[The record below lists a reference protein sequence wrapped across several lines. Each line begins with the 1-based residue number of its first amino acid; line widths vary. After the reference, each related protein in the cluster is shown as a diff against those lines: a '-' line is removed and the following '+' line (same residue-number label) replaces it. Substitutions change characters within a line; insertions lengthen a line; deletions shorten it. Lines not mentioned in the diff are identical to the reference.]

1 MSISKVD
8 LARYP
13 FTPEAVEYVNSLGV
27 EVDDFASQDYLPVID
42 RAERRVE
49 EAIIEGVVGWIGLRN
64 YDVEI
69 LSFPLAMILVASIND
84 PFLKRRYALAESKR
98 AYNLLRN
105 EIRDERLVRIAEKTF
120 DWKIE
125 PTSLIAGQAY
135 DFTLRFDDYL
145 RNATAFHDSSW
156 KLVNRLVFNG
166 EVYLKRDEVARL
178 ISEEVYRHVYRRLE
192 TAERAALPPLLA
204 YREERLRQLNAKRRE
219 KIRGDELPATAITAA
234 YPPCIRHIHDS
245 IMAGQNIP
253 HIGRFALTSFLLRIG
268 VEPETIVKL
277 LADATDFDERKTR
290 YQVEHIA
297 GMRGGGTKYTPPNC
311 NTLRTHG
318 LCPGADEIC
327 QKVRH
332 PLSYYRTKLRLIKK
346 PAVVG

>member
-1 MSISKVD
+1 MITSKAD

-13 FTPEAVEYVNSLGV
+13 FTPEAVEYVNSLGIGI
-27 EVDDFASQDYLPVID
+27 DDFASQDYLPVID

-49 EAIIEGVVGWIGLRN
+49 EAIIDGIVGWTSSLN

-98 AYNLLRN
+98 TYNLLRN
-105 EIRDERLVRIAEKTF
+105 EVRDERLIHVSEKAF
-120 DWKIE
+120 GWKIE
-125 PTSLIAGQAY
+125 PTSLIAGQVY
-135 DFTLRFDDYL
+135 DFTLRFDNYL

-156 KLVNRLVFNG
+156 KLVNRLLSDG
-166 EVYLKRDEVARL
+166 EVYLKRNDVARL
-178 ISEEVYRHVYRRLE
+178 LSEEVYRHVYRRLE
-192 TAERAALPPLLA
+192 TAERVALPPSLA
-204 YREERLRQLNAKRRE
+204 YREERLRQLNIKKRE
-219 KIRGDELPATAITAA
+219 KIKGEELPTTAVAAA
-234 YPPCIRHIHDS
+234 YPPCIRQVHDS

-268 VEPETIVKL
+268 VDPETIVKL

-297 GMRGGGTKYTPPNC
+297 GIRGGGTRYTPPNC

-318 LCPGADEIC
+318 LCPGPDEIC
-327 QKVRH
+327 QKIRH
-332 PLSYYRTKLRLIKK
+332 PLSHYKVKLRLIRNQR
-346 PAVVG
+346 

>member
-1 MSISKVD
+1 MITSKAD

-13 FTPEAVEYVNSLGV
+13 FTPEAVEYVNSL
-27 EVDDFASQDYLPVID
+27 EIEIDDFASQDYLPVID

-49 EAIIEGVVGWIGLRN
+49 EAIIDGVVGWSGSLN

-69 LSFPLAMILVASIND
+69 LSFPLAMILVTSIND

-98 AYNLLRN
+98 VYNLLRN
-105 EIRDERLVRIAEKTF
+105 EIRDEILVRIAERAF
-120 DWKIE
+120 NWKIQ
-125 PTSLIAGQAY
+125 PTSVIAAQAY

-156 KLVNRLVFNG
+156 KLVNRLVSNG

-178 ISEEVYRHVYRRLE
+178 LSEEVYRHVHRRLG
-192 TAERAALPPLLA
+192 TAEKVSLSPLLA
-204 YREERLRQLNAKRRE
+204 YREQRLRQLNAKRRE
-219 KIRGDELPATAITAA
+219 KIRGEELPTTAVTAA
-234 YPPCIRHIHDS
+234 YPPCIRHVHDS
-245 IMAGQNIP
+245 ILAGQNIP

-268 VEPETIVKL
+268 VDPETIVKL
-277 LADATDFDERKTR
+277 LSDATDFDEKKTR

-311 NTLRTHG
+311 STLRTHG
-318 LCPGADEIC
+318 LCPGPDEIC
-327 QKVRH
+327 QKIRH
-332 PLSYYRTKLRLIKK
+332 PLSYYKSKLRLIRTQR
-346 PAVVG
+346 